1 MTESGL
7 RRLGPGGT
15 IRLSLMPARPTAL
28 FVAASFSLLL
38 VPGLRAQFHNPKT
51 DGAATLNAGAVR
63 AAQMQGAQAGM
74 ARAGAARGGG
84 EVIAANG
91 LSGGD
96 MILPPGAREAFRDN
110 NVHLGVMDG
119 KPVSIW
125 GRAIYHSDESFTESK
140 QDAVTST
147 LTQETKSK
155 NGVTLQRRMITLDA
169 MGRPAE
175 VMIYDGRGQFKYRG
189 VQIYDGLGRFA
200 EEQLYDA
207 KGTLIRRKVQGYD
220 PRGAKMP
227 VRSWDYVAN
236 VPPDLKLVI
245 TQEDSAAPGNLS
257 GRGTAP
263 TAPAPG
269 AAPGAPGGNNAAPA
283 GEKKGLPRLFG
294 GKKK

>member
-7 RRLGPGGT
+7 RRVGPGGT
-15 IRLSLMPARPTAL
+15 IRLPMTFARPTAL
-28 FVAASFSLLL
+28 LAAAVLSLLL
-38 VPGLRAQFHNPKT
+38 VPGLRAQFHNPKA
-51 DGAATLNAGAVR
+51 DGGATLNAGAVR

-84 EVIAANG
+84 EVIAGNG

-110 NVHLGVMDG
+110 NVHLGVMEG

-189 VQIYDGLGRFA
+189 LQIYDGLGRFA

-220 PRGAKMP
+220 PRGAKLP

-245 TQEDSAAPGNLS
+245 TQEDSAAPGNLT
-257 GRGTAP
+257 GRGA
-263 TAPAPG
+263 APAAPASG
-269 AAPGAPGGNNAAPA
+269 AAPGAPGGNNAASA